1 MSQLIIPGQ
10 NDHLIDPAYD
20 KFLDGHPTRR
30 ELQRTFNKI
39 GVKLTEAFEGL
50 DTQALVG
57 NFLCERAGVT
67 REEIT
72 AYVQKKA
79 AEVQAQ
85 AEEAL
90 AAATREAQNNA
101 QSHS

>member
-30 ELQRTFNKI
+30 ELQRTFNKV
-39 GVKLTEAFEGL
+39 GGKLTEVFEGL

-57 NFLCERAGVT
+57 NFLCERLGVT

>member
-10 NDHLIDPAYD
+10 NDHLIDPSYD

-30 ELQRTFNKI
+30 ELQRTFNKV
-39 GVKLTEAFEGL
+39 GGKLTEVFEGL

-57 NFLCERAGVT
+57 NFLCERLGVT
-67 REEIT
+67 REEIA

-90 AAATREAQNNA
+90 AAATKEAQNDVKSN
-101 QSHS
+101 S

>member
-30 ELQRTFNKI
+30 ELQRTFNKV
-39 GVKLTEAFEGL
+39 GGKLTEVFEGL

-57 NFLCERAGVT
+57 NFLCERLGVT
-67 REEIT
+67 REEIA

>member
-30 ELQRTFNKI
+30 ELQRTFNKV
-39 GVKLTEAFEGL
+39 GGKLTEVFEGL

-57 NFLCERAGVT
+57 NFLCERLGVT
-67 REEIT
+67 REEIA

-79 AEVQAQ
+79 AEIQAHPTVRN
-85 AEEAL
+85 EF
-90 AAATREAQNNA
+90 
-101 QSHS
+101 

>member
-10 NDHLIDPAYD
+10 NDQLIDPAYD

-30 ELQRTFNKI
+30 ELQRTFNKV
-39 GVKLTEAFEGL
+39 GGKLTEVFEGL

-57 NFLCERAGVT
+57 NFLCERLGVT
-67 REEIT
+67 REEIA